1 MGAIQL
7 ELIPSADERDIDRV
21 VELLMYDYP
30 QWKATLM
37 VLNNMEGLTA
47 DQASKQAAYSIQISA
62 VETAINAIMDKE
74 ARDII
79 NHKYV
84 KAARRKYTVARFRN
98 EGLSESTVDRRIK
111 KGLKS
116 IANTLKDCGMLWP
129 SKK

>member
-1 MGAIQL
+1 MIQM
-7 ELIPSADERDIDRV
+7 ELIPSANDRDIDRV
-21 VELLMYDYP
+21 VELLTFDYP
-30 QWKATLM
+30 QWKATLK
-37 VLNNMEGLTA
+37 VLNNLEGVTA
-47 DQASKQAAYSIQISA
+47 EQASKQASYSIQISA

-84 KAARRKYTVARFRN
+84 KATRRKYTVARFRN

-129 SKK
+129 S